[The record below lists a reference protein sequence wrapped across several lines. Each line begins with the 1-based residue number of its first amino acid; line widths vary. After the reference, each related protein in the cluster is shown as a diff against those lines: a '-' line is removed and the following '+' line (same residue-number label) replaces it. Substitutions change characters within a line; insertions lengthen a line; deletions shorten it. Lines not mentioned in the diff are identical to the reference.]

1 MDNRIQA
8 VGEQVIRALETKY
21 QARERALAGSRATIR
36 NCAHSIRASHRGE
49 LDNARGLIGEAGGLV
64 ASTRDDLMREHP
76 DIYWTGYVQDAQK
89 EYAEANIV
97 YAVISGEDI
106 PTSEQLGVEPAAYLN
121 GLGEAAG
128 EMRRFVLDRI
138 RHGEAERCEQV
149 LNTMEDIYSLLV
161 TVDFPDAITN
171 GLRRTTDMVRGVL
184 ERTRGDVTFALQQRQ
199 LTEALARVGVENVT
213 MSLPADTGGDT
224 EPDERQPSGD
234 QG

>member
-21 QARERALAGSRATIR
+21 QARERALASSRATIR

-49 LDNARGLIGEAGGLV
+49 LDNARSLIGEAGGLV

-89 EYAEANIV
+89 EYSEANIV
-97 YAVISGEDI
+97 YAVIAGEDI
-106 PTSEQLGVEPAAYLN
+106 PTPEQLGVEPAAYLN

-199 LTEALARVGVENVT
+199 LTEALARAGIENATVA
-213 MSLPADTGGDT
+213 LPADTGTDP
-224 EPDERQPSGD
+224 EPNERQSPGD
-234 QG
+234 RG

>member
-49 LDNARGLIGEAGGLV
+49 LDNARNLIGEAGGLV
-64 ASTRDDLMREHP
+64 ASTREDLMREHP

-97 YAVISGEDI
+97 YAVIAGEDI
-106 PTSEQLGVEPAAYLN
+106 PTPEQLGVEPAAYLN

-199 LTEALARVGVENVT
+199 LTEALARAGVENAT

-224 EPDERQPSGD
+224 EPNER
-234 QG
+234 

>member
-1 MDNRIQA
+1 LDNRIQV
-8 VGEQVIRALETKY
+8 VGEQAIRALETKY

-49 LDNARGLIGEAGGLV
+49 LDKARALIGEAGALV
-64 ASTRDDLMREHP
+64 ASTRADLLREHP

-89 EYAEANIV
+89 EYSEANIV
-97 YAVISGEDI
+97 YAVIAGEDI
-106 PTSEQLGVEPAAYLN
+106 PTPEQLGVEPAAYLN

-184 ERTRGDVTFALQQRQ
+184 ERTRGDITFALQQRQ
-199 LTEALARVGVENVT
+199 LTEALARAGIENATVALPVEPGT
-213 MSLPADTGGDT
+213 DPQPPGD
-224 EPDERQPSGD
+224 RG
-234 QG
+234 

>member
-1 MDNRIQA
+1 LDNRIQV

-21 QARERALAGSRATIR
+21 QARERALASSRATIR

-49 LDNARGLIGEAGGLV
+49 LDNARALIGEAGTLV
-64 ASTRDDLMREHP
+64 AGTRDDLLREHP

-89 EYAEANIV
+89 EYSEANIV
-97 YAVISGEDI
+97 YAVIAGEDI
-106 PTSEQLGVEPAAYLN
+106 PTPEQLGVEPAAYLN

-171 GLRRTTDMVRGVL
+171 GLRRTADMVRGVL
-184 ERTRGDVTFALQQRQ
+184 ERTRGDITFALQQRQ
-199 LTEALARVGVENVT
+199 LTDALARAGIENATVA
-213 MSLPADTGGDT
+213 LPMEPGTGS
-224 EPDERQPSGD
+224 EPSESQPTSDRG
-234 QG
+234 

>member
-8 VGEQVIRALETKY
+8 VGEQVIRALEAKY

-49 LDNARGLIGEAGGLV
+49 LDNARALIGEAGRLV
-64 ASTRDDLMREHP
+64 AGTRDDLIGEHP

-89 EYAEANIV
+89 EYSEANIV
-97 YAVISGEDI
+97 YSVIAGEEI
-106 PTSEQLGVEPAAYLN
+106 PTPEQLGVEPAAYLN

-149 LNTMEDIYSLLV
+149 LDTMEDIYSLLV

-184 ERTRGDVTFALQQRQ
+184 ERTRGDITFALQQRQ
-199 LTEALARVGVENVT
+199 LTEALARAGIENATVA
-213 MSLPADTGGDT
+213 LPIETAT
-224 EPDERQPSGD
+224 ETESGERQPTGD
-234 QG
+234 GS

>member
-49 LDNARGLIGEAGGLV
+49 LDNARSLIGEAGSLV
-64 ASTRDDLMREHP
+64 TSTRSDLILEHP

-89 EYAEANIV
+89 EYSEANIV
-97 YAVISGEDI
+97 YAVIAGEDI
-106 PTSEQLGVEPAAYLN
+106 PTPEQLGVEPAAYLN

-199 LTEALARVGVENVT
+199 LTEALARAGVENATVA
-213 MSLPADTGGDT
+213 LPTDSGTDV
-224 EPDERQPSGD
+224 EPDQSMGEKS
-234 QG
+234 

>member
-1 MDNRIQA
+1 MDNRIQV

-21 QARERALAGSRATIR
+21 QARERALASSRATIR

-49 LDNARGLIGEAGGLV
+49 LDNARALIGEAGTLV
-64 ASTRDDLMREHP
+64 AGTRDDLLREHP

-89 EYAEANIV
+89 EYSEANIV
-97 YAVISGEDI
+97 YAVIAGEDI
-106 PTSEQLGVEPAAYLN
+106 PTPEQLGVEPAAYLN

-171 GLRRTTDMVRGVL
+171 GLRRTADMVRGVL
-184 ERTRGDVTFALQQRQ
+184 ERTRGDITFALQQRQ
-199 LTEALARVGVENVT
+199 LTDALARAGIENATVA
-213 MSLPADTGGDT
+213 LPMEPGTGS
-224 EPDERQPSGD
+224 EPSESQPTSDRG
-234 QG
+234 

>member
-8 VGEQVIRALETKY
+8 VGEQVIRALEAKY

-49 LDNARGLIGEAGGLV
+49 LDTARSLRGEAGGLV
-64 ASTRDDLMREHP
+64 AGTRDDLIGEHP

-89 EYAEANIV
+89 EYSEANIV
-97 YAVISGEDI
+97 YAVIAGEDI
-106 PTSEQLGVEPAAYLN
+106 PTPEQLGVEPAAYLN

-149 LNTMEDIYSLLV
+149 LDTMEDIYSLLV

-199 LTEALARVGVENVT
+199 LTEALARAGIENATVA
-213 MSLPADTGGDT
+213 LPIETATDT
-224 EPDERQPSGD
+224 ESGERQPTGD
-234 QG
+234 GS

>member
-89 EYAEANIV
+89 EYSEANIV
-97 YAVISGEDI
+97 YAVIAGDDI
-106 PTSEQLGVEPAAYLN
+106 PTPEELGVEPAAYLN

-184 ERTRGDVTFALQQRQ
+184 ERTRGDITFALQQRQ
-199 LTEALARVGVENVT
+199 LTEALARAGVENAT
-213 MSLPADTGGDT
+213 MSLPADTGTDS

-234 QG
+234 RG

>member
-1 MDNRIQA
+1 MDNRIQV

-49 LDNARGLIGEAGGLV
+49 LDNARALVGEAGALV
-64 ASTRDDLMREHP
+64 AGTRHDLLREHP

-89 EYAEANIV
+89 EYSEANIV
-97 YAVISGEDI
+97 YAVIAGEDI
-106 PTSEQLGVEPAAYLN
+106 PTPEQLGVEPAAYLN

-138 RHGEAERCEQV
+138 RHGEAERCERV
-149 LNTMEDIYSLLV
+149 LTTMEDIYSLLV

-184 ERTRGDVTFALQQRQ
+184 ERTRGDITFALQQRQ
-199 LTEALARVGVENVT
+199 LTEALARAGIENATVA
-213 MSLPADTGGDT
+213 LPM
-224 EPDERQPSGD
+224 EPGTDPEPAERQPSGD
-234 QG
+234 GG

>member
-8 VGEQVIRALETKY
+8 IGEQLIKELEAKY
-21 QARERALAGSRATIR
+21 GARERALASSRATIR

-49 LDNARGLIGEAGGLV
+49 MDNARTLLGEAGELV
-64 ASTRDDLMREHP
+64 SSTRNDVLEAHP

-97 YAVISGEDI
+97 YAVIAGEDI
-106 PTSEQLGVEPAAYLN
+106 PVPSQIGVEPAAYLN

-149 LNTMEDIYSLLV
+149 LVTMEDIYSLLV

-199 LTEALARVGVENVT
+199 LTEALSRVDLDNTTMALPVEAADADSDARR
-213 MSLPADTGGDT
+213 SADDG
-224 EPDERQPSGD
+224 S
-234 QG
+234 

>member
-1 MDNRIQA
+1 MDNRIQV

-21 QARERALAGSRATIR
+21 QARERALASSRATIR

-49 LDNARGLIGEAGGLV
+49 LDNARALIGEAGALV
-64 ASTRDDLMREHP
+64 AGTRDDLLREHP

-97 YAVISGEDI
+97 YTVIAGEDI
-106 PTSEQLGVEPAAYLN
+106 PTPQQLGVEPAAYLN

-184 ERTRGDVTFALQQRQ
+184 ERTRGDITFALQQRQ
-199 LTEALARVGVENVT
+199 LTEALARAGIENATV
-213 MSLPADTGGDT
+213 SLPIEPGTDT
-224 EPDERQPSGD
+224 EAAERQPPGD
-234 QG
+234 RG